1 MYVESD
7 ENLRESRRPFI
18 LILKLLVTTSL
29 FVWIF
34 SQVDFDTLANS
45 LVNTKLSYFYLA
57 IISHA
62 LAFTLFSVRWWYL
75 YKTQDTSSRYRDT
88 FKSYYLGLF
97 FNNFLPTGIGGDVIR
112 ILRLRKFGYTT
123 HLLVSSSLMDRIL
136 GLTSIL
142 MMGLVALSITP
153 DFVLHPNTKL
163 IIYIIAI
170 LTPFGLLFLFSD
182 YMPKLTQLAIQRFH
196 KGRLTDFLLN
206 VMSTLHEYRQSR
218 PRVLVALIL
227 SILAQ
232 YFIIAS
238 YVLVGFSLD
247 ISLPISVFFI
257 IIPIVFLATSLPISI
272 GGLGVREGV
281 IVSLFSL
288 FNVNTQAAIAL
299 SILYFIIILLISLP
313 GGLVLLSNKK

>member
-1 MYVESD
+1 MHVES
-7 ENLRESRRPFI
+7 EEKLQARRRPVV
-18 LILKLLVTTSL
+18 LTVKLLVTISL
-29 FVWIF
+29 FGWVL
-34 SQVDFDTLANS
+34 SQVDIDALTSSLAN
-45 LVNTKLSYFYLA
+45 TRLSYFTFA
-57 IISHA
+57 IAAHA
-62 LAFTLFSVRWWYL
+62 LAFMLFSVRWWYL
-75 YKTQDTSSRYRDT
+75 YRTQDKTSRYRDT

-112 ILRLRKFGYTT
+112 ILRLRKFGYAT

-142 MMGLVALSITP
+142 MMGFVALSITP
-153 DFVLHPNTKL
+153 NFVLHPNTKL

-182 YMPKLTQLAIQRFH
+182 YMPKLTQLVIQRFH
-196 KGRLTDFLLN
+196 KGRFTDFLLN
-206 VMSTLHEYRQSR
+206 VMSTLHEYRHSR

-238 YVLVGFSLD
+238 YVMIGFSLD
-247 ISLPISVFFI
+247 ISLPTSVFFI

-281 IVSLFSL
+281 IVSLFTL